1 MLSDIGLIIL
11 INLPPVFLLGFL
23 VYLFA
28 NWTLQDG
35 KRRHEESK
43 NA

>member
-11 INLPPVFLLGFL
+11 INLPPVFLMGFL

-35 KRRHEESK
+35 RKRHEEQNK
-43 NA
+43 

>member
-1 MLSDIGLIIL
+1 MTLSDIGIIIL
-11 INLPPVFLLGFL
+11 INLPPVILMGFL

-35 KRRHEESK
+35 RRRHEEQNK
-43 NA
+43 